1 MSLPDLCCAPKSVNC
16 LQTETQSHSQAQ
28 PSGTLPCWPPFRVS
42 AGCSNLNSIAAEIDK
57 LMCEGA
63 EREANGDKR
72 HDKETFENCWHN
84 FCFVSHVLSF
94 LLYFRGHADPAGVGA
109 QLVVLL
115 YLSFTSLNVHDPLA
129 CRSTRRRRDW
139 RQRNKNNKR
148 RQKMN
153 TQLLTSSFGLCFC
166 WVH

>member
-94 LLYFRGHADPAGVGA
+94 LLYFRGHADPAGVGGTA
-109 QLVVLL
+109 CCLVVLVVYKL
-115 YLSFTSLNVHDPLA
+115 
-129 CRSTRRRRDW
+129 
-139 RQRNKNNKR
+139 KR
-148 RQKMN
+148 PWP
-153 TQLLTSSFGLCFC
+153 FGLSQ
-166 WVH
+166 HEEKERLKTEKQK